1 MKKLSNLTNDSFF
14 GIILLFLCEGGTM
27 KKVNKLGLLLA
38 SLGVFMISLA
48 GILQYH
54 AFKLENN
61 NNSTLKIS
69 MQDVNTGHVEEI
81 NNNVVEDKNENEN
94 TETNDTVDTI
104 NEVANVVEEIEI
116 TEELEDVKTYEE
128 ISTVPVEPI
137 VYDNMTLN
145 QLAEKLNKSLKSTL
159 AGKGYLIASY
169 SLELGVD
176 PYLATA
182 IMLHETGCNGTCSTL
197 VRECNNVGGQKGGPS
212 CGGGAY
218 KAYPTLDKGIIGY
231 LDNLYRNYYAMGLN
245 TVETIGPKYAASTTW
260 ASKVNYYINLIK
272 SR

>member
-1 MKKLSNLTNDSFF
+1 
-14 GIILLFLCEGGTM
+14 M
-27 KKVNKLGLLLA
+27 KKVNKLSLLLA

-54 AFKLENN
+54 AFQIENN
-61 NNSTLKIS
+61 NKNSTLKIS
-69 MQDVNTGHVEEI
+69 MQDVNTGRVEEI
-81 NNNVVEDKNENEN
+81 NNTVLENKNEDENNNEAVDTSSEVED
-94 TETNDTVDTI
+94 
-104 NEVANVVEEIEI
+104 VVEEVEI

-128 ISTVPVEPI
+128 ASTIPVEPI

-145 QLAEKLNKSLKSTL
+145 QLAEKLDRSLKSTL

-169 SLELGVD
+169 SLQLGVD

-218 KAYPTLDKGIIGY
+218 KAYPTLDEGIMGY
-231 LDNLYRNYYAMGLN
+231 LDNLYRNYYAVGLN